1 MRIRNLSRSVSRIAA
16 IAAFGVGATLG
27 GSSAVAD
34 EVGSSGS
41 SVDGGS
47 GSVSS
52 SDDSDLPDDWTW
64 D

>member
-34 EVGSSGS
+34 EEGSSGS